1 MAVVFISPKQ
11 RQRMFITGI
20 AAIFGLIVV
29 IIAAIVFFSQPGAVA
44 PELVFNKPKVTID
57 FSVLDSEQFDKLNE
71 FKQMENRYTYEATVL
86 ETNEKVTGFT
96 TAASYEDA
104 KKKVED
110 MGYRVDKLEEVDVG
124 RPNPFEPYYG
134 ENLNQIIPTEGA
146 GSESETSPLQ
156 GLNQQ
161 QYDEYMQYLNAIQG
175 TSGQ

>member
-20 AAIFGLIVV
+20 ASIFGLIVV

-57 FSVLDSEQFDKLNE
+57 FSVLDSEQFGRLNE

-96 TAASYEDA
+96 TAASYDDA
-104 KKKVED
+104 KKKVEE

-124 RPNPFEPYYG
+124 RTNPFEPYYG
-134 ENLNQIIPTEGA
+134 ENLNQIIPTEGSSS
-146 GSESETSPLQ
+146 GSGTSPLQ

-175 TSGQ
+175 